1 MGVANRIRK
10 RLAAAIALAVAVAPP
25 IAAQLGGPG
34 GVLQGP
40 QGGLGDIAGPLGG
53 RIGDTVESTR
63 GAAEGILEPIA
74 DEVGETVEGVN
85 STVESLVDE
94 IDRIAAAATEIFV
107 GDEDPAGQPIE
118 RDIWVVLV
126 PAEFSD
132 RIPGWGFTIREQSE
146 LDGLDLVLLRI
157 EAPEDRSMT
166 ETEAELAE
174 DAPGTVV
181 DFNHVYGPGQEGA
194 AAAVVGRPAVETALP
209 VIEMPADALV
219 LGLVDSA
226 IATTH
231 EVFGGIAIV
240 QRDFVP
246 YQGERPRVHG
256 TAVASIAI
264 GALLSRGGDKPLGL
278 FAASVFFTDD
288 DGEPTATTG
297 GLVAALEWL
306 GSQSV
311 PVINMSLTGPPNR
324 VLEAA
329 LGAVTRRSTIVVA
342 AVGNDGPS
350 GEPLYPAAYDSVLGI
365 TAVDAEQRIYRHA
378 NRGPQVD
385 FATRGVRVRAASV
398 DGGYGRETGTSMAA
412 PVAAAVIASA
422 LAVTGEPAGEVLQS
436 LEGAAIDLGAAG
448 FDEVYGHGLIG
459 AVE

>member
-1 MGVANRIRK
+1 MSVAKSIRW
-10 RLAAAIALAVAVAPP
+10 RLAAAIALAVAVAQP

-40 QGGLGDIAGPLGG
+40 QGGLGDIVGPLGG
-53 RIGDTVESTR
+53 RIGETVESTR
-63 GAAEGILEPIA
+63 DAAEGIVEPIS
-74 DEVGETVEGVN
+74 DELGETVEGVE
-85 STVESLVDE
+85 TDVESLIDE
-94 IDRIAAAATEIFV
+94 IDRIAAAATEIFL
-107 GDEDPAGQPIE
+107 GDEDTAGQPIE

-146 LDGLDLVLLRI
+146 LEGLDLVLLRI
-157 EAPEDRSMT
+157 EAPDDRSMT

-181 DFNHVYGPGQEGA
+181 DFNHVYGPGQEDA
-194 AAAVVGRPAVETALP
+194 AAAVAGRPVAAPAQVP
-209 VIEMPADALV
+209 EMPTNALV

-231 EVFGGIAIV
+231 ESFEGIAIV

-246 YQGERPRVHG
+246 YQGERPRLHG

-264 GALLSRGGDKPLGL
+264 EALKARPGDTPLGL
-278 FAASVFFTDD
+278 FAASVFFTND
-288 DGEPTATTG
+288 DGEQSATTG

-311 PVINMSLTGPPNR
+311 EVINMSLTGPPNR

-329 LGAVTRRSTIVVA
+329 LNAVARRGTIVVA
-342 AVGNDGPS
+342 AVGNDGPAAK
-350 GEPLYPAAYDSVLGI
+350 PLYPAAYDSVLGI
-365 TAVDAEQRIYRHA
+365 TAVDDDQRVYRHA

-385 FATRGVRVRAASV
+385 FAARGVRVRVASEG
-398 DGGYGRETGTSMAA
+398 GGYGRETGTSMAA
-412 PVAAAVIASA
+412 PVAAALIAST
-422 LAVTGEPAGEVLQS
+422 LAATGETGVQVLARI
-436 LEGAAIDLGAAG
+436 EHAAVDLGEAG
-448 FDEVYGHGLIG
+448 FDEVYGHGLI
-459 AVE
+459 APVE